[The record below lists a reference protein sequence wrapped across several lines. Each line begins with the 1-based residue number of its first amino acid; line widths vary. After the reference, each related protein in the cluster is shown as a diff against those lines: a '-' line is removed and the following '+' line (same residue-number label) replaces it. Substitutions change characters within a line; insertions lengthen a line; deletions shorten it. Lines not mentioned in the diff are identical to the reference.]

1 MRLEMAHFN
10 RIGNAKFD
18 ASKTIADNGQA
29 IVDISDDCLYKAGD
43 VVTCIPLEDILYCTT
58 TEDLEP
64 YGFVRIKD
72 NLWRNG
78 KYDSDKSFI
87 DLT

>member
-18 ASKTIADNGQA
+18 ASKIIADNGQA
-29 IVDISDDCLYKAGD
+29 IVDISDDYLYKAGD
-43 VVTCIPLEDILYCTT
+43 VVSCIPLEDILYCTT
-58 TEDLEP
+58 TENLEP
-64 YGFVRIKD
+64 YGFIRVED
-72 NLWRNG
+72 NLWRNS
-78 KYDSDKSFI
+78 KYDDDESFI

>member
-18 ASKTIADNGQA
+18 ASKIIADNGQA

-43 VVTCIPLEDILYCTT
+43 VVSCIPLEDILYCTT
-58 TEDLEP
+58 TENLEP
-64 YGFVRIKD
+64 YGFIRVED
-72 NLWRNG
+72 NLRRNS
-78 KYDSDKSFI
+78 KYDDDESFI